1 MKIITINGE
10 MVTFSNS
17 YLSKF
22 PKGDTALTFH
32 FNAGSA
38 VLFTVTVKEN
48 TPSEPGTEQGV
59 LKVETFNS
67 NVSETSNTISSKFKI
82 TNTGTSSV
90 SLADVTL
97 RTINGDKPQNFFA
110 DWSSIGPDPDIQNGL
125 VQLHPN

>member
-1 MKIITINGE
+1 

-17 YLSKF
+17 YLSKL

-32 FNAGSA
+32 FNAGSD

-48 TPSEPGTEQGV
+48 TPSEAGTEQGV
-59 LKVETFNS
+59 LKVQTFNG

-97 RTINGDKPQNFFA
+97 RYYHTINGDNPQNFFA
-110 DWSSIGPDPDIQNGL
+110 DWSSIGPDPDIQSGL
-125 VQLHPN
+125 EQLHPD